1 MIGIIIATHGGL
13 AEGMIDGMELLCGKQ
28 EKVVPFGLRIE
39 DDLDVFSEEIIRKAH
54 ELDDGDGVLLLV
66 DFIGGSP
73 ANITGRLL
81 AGEQNMEG
89 IAGVNFPMLLEAV
102 NSRDEGTLKEVTKQ
116 CKAVGTMGIA
126 DIKERMEQS
135 MDEDE

>member
-1 MIGIIIATHGGL
+1 
-13 AEGMIDGMELLCGKQ
+13 
-28 EKVVPFGLRIE
+28 
-39 DDLDVFSEEIIRKAH
+39 
-54 ELDDGDGVLLLV
+54 
-66 DFIGGSP
+66 
-73 ANITGRLL
+73 
-81 AGEQNMEG
+81 MEG